1 MGKSTFSAIILT
13 FLVISI
19 AFLPSI
25 TGSDEEEEEFP
36 KVNRIAVLDTDFG
49 IIKFELYENWTPI
62 TSSNF
67 IELAE
72 SGHYDGVLFHRIV
85 DDFVIQTGDGGG
97 SSTIPLEIHT
107 NATHIDGA
115 VGMARSE
122 DPDSAED
129 QFYICDG
136 AQHGLDG
143 DYAVFGLVFEGME
156 VVREIAEVPV
166 WGENNPRP
174 GSLVPLLWRNVGQP
188 KEDVFLNMV
197 TIETPEVNETDVGMR
212 TTTSLGGGFPYWA
225 LGIVFVVGAAVLF
238 IFFKVKKSPKAV

>member
-1 MGKSTFSAIILT
+1 MGKSTLSAVIIT
-13 FLVISI
+13 FFIITI
-19 AFLPSI
+19 AFIPSI
-25 TGSDEEEEEFP
+25 TGSDEEEEEVP
-36 KVNRIAVLDTDFG
+36 QVNRIAILETDFG

-67 IELAE
+67 IDLAE
-72 SGHYDGVLFHRIV
+72 SGHYEGVLFHRIV

-97 SSTIPLEIHT
+97 SSTIPLEIHP

-143 DYAVFGLVFEGME
+143 DYAVFGIVIEGIE
-156 VVREIAEVPV
+156 VVRDIAQVPV
-166 WGENNPRP
+166 VGENGRERE
-174 GSLVPLLWRNVGQP
+174 LLPTIWRDVGMP
-188 KEDVFLNMV
+188 KEDVFLNKV
-197 TIETPEVNETDVGMR
+197 TIEIPEVNET
-212 TTTSLGGGFPYWA
+212 TAGFGSRSISSGIPLWA
-225 LGIVFVVGAAVLF
+225 LGFVLVVGAVVLL
-238 IFFKVKKSPKAV
+238 IYLRSKKWPKNV